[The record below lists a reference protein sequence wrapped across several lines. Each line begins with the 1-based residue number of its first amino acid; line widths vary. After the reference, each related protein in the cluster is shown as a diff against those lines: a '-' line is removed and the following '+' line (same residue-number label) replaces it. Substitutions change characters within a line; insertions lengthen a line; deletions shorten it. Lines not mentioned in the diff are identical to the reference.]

1 MSQSTLQTTIKEEL
15 LSRIRNGQIKKGE
28 KFPTEHALCKEFGV
42 SRTTVRGA
50 LNQLTTE
57 GYLVRQQGR
66 GTFVADGKTNAPS
79 VEPSSQAYSAH
90 LAFQGSVGQVSIID
104 LSVIS
109 ATGQL
114 ASVFEVSRQ
123 TPIQK
128 IERLRHVDEEPT
140 QYEISFIPW
149 GIAPGMT
156 EEEAKHP
163 LYQTLSTNQ
172 GVRVAKT
179 TEALEFV
186 LADERLSELL
196 NCPVETPCFHIETV
210 AEDEAGRTIE
220 YSRSY
225 FRGDKAGFVIER
237 NYA

>member
-1 MSQSTLQTTIKEEL
+1 MSQSTLQTAIKEEL
-15 LSRIRNGQIKKGE
+15 LSRIKDGRFKEGE
-28 KFPTEHALCKEFGV
+28 KFPTEHALCEEFGV
-42 SRTTVRGA
+42 SRTTIRGA

-57 GYLVRQQGR
+57 GYLLRQQGR
-66 GTFVADGKTNAPS
+66 GTYVAGETGQ
-79 VEPSSQAYSAH
+79 SSAASTPHYSAQ
-90 LAFQGSVGQVSIID
+90 LAFQGSEGQVSILD

-114 ASVFEVSRQ
+114 ASVFEVSMQ

-140 QYEISFIPW
+140 QYELSFIPW
-149 GIAPGMT
+149 NVAPGIT
-156 EEEAKHP
+156 EEQAAYP
-163 LYQTLSTNQ
+163 LYQTLSTGH

-196 NCPVETPCFHIETV
+196 KCPVETPCFHIETV
-210 AEDEAGRTIE
+210 TEDEMGRTIE

-237 NYA
+237 NYM